1 MDPGHNRPSEQ
12 GTSVAG
18 LLEHF
23 LTEED
28 IRYLNQASF
37 PAAHRI
43 RASRTGAHK
52 ARLRGGTTEFADHRP
67 YSPGDEVRRLDW
79 RIVGR
84 SERLEVKLYEDP
96 STLDNVFLLD
106 GSGSMK
112 FADSTRT
119 KFSYGC
125 SVAAFLAKLL
135 LGQRDPVGLAIA
147 IENGPAFLPPKSSTM
162 QLAQMLRTMKH
173 IEPQGKTYLTEQI
186 RHLAKT
192 MRNPTRVM
200 IISDCFLDL
209 KSLESELKLLVGR
222 GHRFHVLHTVAP
234 EEVSLS
240 YRQPLRF
247 TSLEGSLRIDANP
260 QEIVQGY
267 LAAMRKHVEGLR
279 RICLHYGAGY
289 EPLVTNRPL
298 GRALVDF
305 VRRQSERKH

>member
-1 MDPGHNRPSEQ
+1 MDPGHHRPPPPA
-12 GTSVAG
+12 TSVAG

-23 LTEED
+23 LTAED
-28 IRYLNQASF
+28 LQTLNQASF

-112 FADSTRT
+112 FADSTRS

-125 SVAAFLAKLL
+125 SVVAFLSKIL
-135 LGQRDPVGLAIA
+135 LGQHDPVGLAIA
-147 IENGPAFLPPKSSTM
+147 IERGPAFLPPKSSTL
-162 QLAQMLRTMKH
+162 QLAQMLGSMRPL
-173 IEPQGKTYLTEQI
+173 EAQGKTYLTEQI
-186 RHLAKT
+186 RYLAKNI
-192 MRNPTRVM
+192 RNPTRVM
-200 IISDCFLDL
+200 IISDCFLYL
-209 KSLESELKLLVGR
+209 KSLEKELKLLVGR
-222 GHRFHVLHTVAP
+222 GHRFHLLHTVAP

-240 YRQPLRF
+240 YRQPVRF
-247 TSLEGSLRIDANP
+247 TSLEDSQRIDAKP
-260 QEIVQGY
+260 QEIVQAY

-279 RICLHYGAGY
+279 KICLHYGAGY

-305 VRRQSERKH
+305 IRRQAERKN